1 MLTIIEKNFKYMF
14 KKKRKSTMLNIK
26 DKLIMEKHLLN
37 LAARNRRRNTRKIDK

>member
-1 MLTIIEKNFKYMF
+1 MLTIIEKNLNICL

-37 LAARNRRRNTRKIDK
+37 LAARNQRRNTRKIDK